1 MGTFPILPLLL
12 QVHHPCSLYSLEGL
26 AHLLGLGDLVLL
38 KAWIL
43 KVTLVLAKLQGESK
57 AHFCVA
63 WCYKIK
69 AAICTNLFNMT
80 FFHRKELGSDRGT
93 GYSDVLKV

>member
-1 MGTFPILPLLL
+1 M
-12 QVHHPCSLYSLEGL
+12 
-26 AHLLGLGDLVLL
+26 LL

-43 KVTLVLAKLQGESK
+43 KVTLVLTKLQGESK

-69 AAICTNLFNMT
+69 AAICINLFNMI
-80 FFHRKELGSDRGT
+80 FFFTEKSWGQIGVQAILTS
-93 GYSDVLKV
+93 

>member
-1 MGTFPILPLLL
+1 M
-12 QVHHPCSLYSLEGL
+12 
-26 AHLLGLGDLVLL
+26 LL

-63 WCYKIK
+63 WRYEIK
-69 AAICTNLFNMT
+69 AAIYTNLFNTT
-80 FFHRKELGSDRGT
+80 FFTEKSWGQIGVQAILT
-93 GYSDVLKV
+93 F